1 MVGYMLQ
8 PMKHLVILLSLI
20 SPPRPPFETT
30 DSKRLSSF
38 QVSAIFVGPP
48 PQKKTLSVWARSPLG
63 PPGSRSLR
71 VRGWGR

>member
-30 DSKRLSSF
+30 DSKRL
-38 QVSAIFVGPP
+38 PP
-48 PQKKTLSVWARSPLG
+48 
-63 PPGSRSLR
+63 SRSQPYLSALPPKKNTQR
-71 VRGWGR
+71 LGTEPIRTTRE